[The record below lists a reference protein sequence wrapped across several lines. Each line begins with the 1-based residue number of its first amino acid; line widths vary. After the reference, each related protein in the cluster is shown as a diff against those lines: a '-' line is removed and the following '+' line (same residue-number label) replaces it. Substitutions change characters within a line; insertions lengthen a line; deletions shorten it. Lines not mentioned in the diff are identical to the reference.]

1 MRSADHDAKRQ
12 FNEILSLIDSTYLLP
27 QLRAK
32 PKYVWVAVS
41 TACDLRCGFCPRQ
54 YIEPVDSG
62 FMDLERFRAAAEQ
75 FDGMR
80 KAALFGLGD
89 PLLSKSFFEFVAICH
104 ARGLEVATTSNG
116 TNLTEDVA
124 RRLIESGVEELGVSM
139 DAATP
144 ELFRRLRAPGDFAAI
159 CRNVERFSELKRQ
172 AGSATPCLVIPCTIS
187 SENLHELPDMV
198 NLAHRLGATGVS
210 LSDLAAMREDFARYC
225 VPDSPEL
232 SRRLDEAFQ
241 RGKELGLVVGRFRQ
255 KMNPWV
261 DAAAETEGRP
271 HGCPTLWEHF
281 HLERRG
287 ETKYC
292 CYIGDAIPG
301 AFDRPMMDLLNSDCF
316 VRLRE
321 SLIRGRLRKEC
332 RGCTNL
338 TVNSPER
345 VEAILREAEKRIDG
359 AALLGETE
367 REQLRQTVRACREV
381 APRVVG
387 RPYAPPRDG
396 LLRRL
401 ARRTLPAPLRRALR
415 SVFQDAR

>member
-1 MRSADHDAKRQ
+1 MRSTDHDAKRQ

-62 FMDLERFRAAAEQ
+62 FMDLERFRVTARQ
-75 FDGMR
+75 FDGLQ

-104 ARGLEVATTSNG
+104 AHGLEITTTSNG
-116 TNLTEDVA
+116 MSLTEDVA

-144 ELFRRLRAPGDFAAI
+144 ALFRRLRAPGDLDTI
-159 CRNVERFSELKRQ
+159 CRNVERLSELKRQ
-172 AGSATPCLVIPCTIS
+172 AGRAAPCLVIPCTIS
-187 SENLHELPDMV
+187 SENLHELPAMV
-198 NLAHRLGATGVS
+198 DLAHRLGATGVS
-210 LSDLAAMREDFARYC
+210 FSDLVAMREDFARYC

-232 SRRLDEAFQ
+232 NRRLEEAFQ
-241 RGKELGLVVGRFRQ
+241 RGKDLGLVVGRFRQ

-261 DAAAETEGRP
+261 GRAAETEGRP
-271 HGCPTLWEHF
+271 HGCPTLYEHF

-292 CYIGDAIPG
+292 CYIGDTIPG
-301 AFDRPMMDLLNSDCF
+301 AFERPMMELLNSDPF

-321 SLIRGRLRKEC
+321 SLIQGRLRPEC
-332 RGCTNL
+332 RGCANL
-338 TVNSPER
+338 VVNSPER
-345 VEAILREAEKRIDG
+345 VEWILGEAEKRIDG
-359 AALLGETE
+359 AALLGEAE
-367 REQLRQTVRACREV
+367 REQLRQTVRACRDI

-387 RPYAPPRDG
+387 RPYAPPSDG
-396 LLRRL
+396 WLRRL
-401 ARRTLPAPLRRALR
+401 ARRGRLLLERGKMASPGGMR
-415 SVFQDAR
+415 